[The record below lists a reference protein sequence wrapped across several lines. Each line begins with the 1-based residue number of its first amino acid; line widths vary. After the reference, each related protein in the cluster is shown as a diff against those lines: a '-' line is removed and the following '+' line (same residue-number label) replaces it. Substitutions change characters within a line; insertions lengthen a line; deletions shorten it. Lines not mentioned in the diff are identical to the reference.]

1 MMKRIVALVL
11 SLVCVLLCFAG
22 CSHGENDKGA
32 YIRMYLSEPVYDFD
46 PLNAFDNQATLQIVS
61 LIYEGLFAVDDDGD
75 VDGALVDEYEYVA
88 DEDKNV
94 YKLILTLK
102 ETHWSD
108 GVQLTASDAQYAFL
122 RLFSS
127 SVSHPA
133 TAMLFDIK
141 NAKSIAAGDDS
152 VDHLGVSVAD
162 PLTLEIEFEGDI
174 DIDTFLPV
182 LTSPALYPLRADKI
196 DTNKNWSKFGND
208 LVCSGPFIVNA
219 MDYTAKDGF
228 MLERNGYYYRDRAK
242 DDVDEYVTP
251 FRIVVD
257 YKTPGAEQLA
267 KFNSKEAGALYYLNY
282 IPLSARTDENA
293 EILKKLDVTASNSTH
308 VYYMNQAVAPFDNA
322 SVRNAL
328 SLALDREAIAN
339 AIVYAEAAGSLVPQ
353 SILYR
358 ADRSTTF
365 RDKAVEHLV
374 TSPKLEEAKQ
384 LLADAKIKASDYSFT
399 LTVNAQSEEHV
410 KMGELAVAAWKQLGF
425 KVTLNKLDVYEI
437 LEKDDKG
444 RDVHTGAYSSA
455 YREALQSG
463 SFDVIAL
470 DLVST
475 SPTAFSYLAPFAK
488 AYSGNGYST
497 TVDAEG
503 KTVYTL
509 NPHVTGYD
517 SEEFN
522 AKIDAAAAEKKEKKR
537 AALLEEAE
545 EILLKD
551 MPVIPV
557 VYNKNTTLKSS
568 KLSGVK
574 AGFYTPSIFTKA
586 KLSGYWKIALRD
598 GFVSTE
604 EEE

>member
-1 MMKRIVALVL
+1 MMKRIIALTL
-11 SLVCVLLCFAG
+11 SLICVLLCFAG

-61 LIYEGLFAVDDDGD
+61 LIYEGLFTADEDGD
-75 VDGALVDEYEYVA
+75 VKEALVEDYEYIA
-88 DEDKNV
+88 DEEKGI
-94 YKLILTLK
+94 YKLVLMLK
-102 ETHWSD
+102 ETKWSD
-108 GVQLTASDAQYAFL
+108 GVALTASDAQYAFL

-133 TAMLFDIK
+133 VGMLFDIK
-141 NAKSIAAGDDS
+141 NAKNIAAGNDS

-162 PLTLEIEFEGDI
+162 PQTLEIEFEGDI

-196 DTNKNWSKFGND
+196 DSDKNWSLLGND
-208 LVCSGPFIVNA
+208 LVCSGPFVINTIA
-219 MDYTAKDGF
+219 YDQKDGF

-242 DDVDEYVTP
+242 DDVDKYVTP
-251 FRIVVD
+251 YRIIVD
-257 YKTPGAEQLA
+257 YTTSGADQLA
-267 KFNSKEAGALYYLNY
+267 KFNSKEEGALYYFNY
-282 IPLSARTDENA
+282 IPLAARTDDNA

-384 LLADAKIKASDYSFT
+384 LLTDAKIKASDYSFT

-425 KVTLNKLDVYEI
+425 KVTLNKLNVYEVM
-437 LEKDDKG
+437 EKDDKG
-444 RDVHTGAYSSA
+444 KDVPTGAYASA

-475 SPTAFSYLAPFAK
+475 APTAFSYLAPFAK
-488 AYSGNGYST
+488 AFSGNGYSA
-497 TVDAEG
+497 VVGADS
-503 KTVYTL
+503 KTSYVQ

-517 SEEFN
+517 SEEYN
-522 AKIDAAAAEKKEKKR
+522 AKIEAAAAEKKEKKR
-537 AALLEEAE
+537 AELLVEAE

-568 KLSGVK
+568 KLSGIK
-574 AGFYTPSIFTKA
+574 TGFFCPNIFTDA

-598 GFVSTE
+598 GFIETE
-604 EEE
+604 EE